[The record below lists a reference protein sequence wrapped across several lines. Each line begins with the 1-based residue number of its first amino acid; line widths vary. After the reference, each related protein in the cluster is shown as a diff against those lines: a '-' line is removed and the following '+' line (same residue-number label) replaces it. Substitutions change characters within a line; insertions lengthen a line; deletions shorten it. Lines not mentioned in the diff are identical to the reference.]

1 MTTTRPAL
9 GYIGLGNMGGPMAV
23 RLSKAGYTVNV
34 YGRNRERLEPALA
47 AGAQECRSP
56 KEVAERA
63 GILFTCL
70 TDTAAV
76 EKVVFD
82 SNGIA
87 AGAKAGSLI
96 VDMST
101 ISPEATI
108 AMAAKLRDST
118 GMEWVDAPISGGT
131 VGATD
136 GTLSIFVGGRAEDFV
151 SVRPVLQHI
160 GRNITLMGALG
171 SGQTTK
177 LINQIIVCCSVAMLA
192 EACGLAERA
201 GLDVTALPDA
211 LAGGRADSAAMK
223 AYWLRLAK
231 RDYTSLSTVTSIMKD
246 IDLVQAT
253 ARRVGAVLPL
263 TSTVREYNQILV
275 NAGYAGEDLTAL
287 ARLFGKVASPRT
299 G

>member
-1 MTTTRPAL
+1 MTTMTKPAL
-9 GYIGLGNMGGPMAV
+9 GYIGLGNMGGPMAL
-23 RLSKAGYTVNV
+23 RLSKAGFPVHI
-34 YGRNRERLEPALA
+34 YGRNKDRLKPALA
-47 AGAQECRSP
+47 AGAIECATAS
-56 KEVAERA
+56 EVAERA
-63 GILFTCL
+63 DILFTCL

-76 EKVVFD
+76 EKVVFGPE
-82 SNGIA
+82 GIT
-87 AGAKAGSLI
+87 AGAKTGSLLI
-96 VDMST
+96 DMST
-101 ISPEATI
+101 ISPDATV
-108 AMAAKLRDST
+108 AMAAKLRGST
-118 GMEWVDAPISGGT
+118 GMGWMDAPISGGT
-131 VGATD
+131 VGAAD
-136 GTLSIFVGGRAEDFV
+136 GTLSIFAGGRAEDFA
-151 SVRPVLQHI
+151 SARPVLQHL
-160 GRNITLMGALG
+160 GRNITLMGPLG

-201 GLDVTALPDA
+201 GLDVMKLPDA

-275 NAGYAGEDLTAL
+275 NAGYADEDLTAL
-287 ARLFGKVASPRT
+287 ARLLGKTVS
-299 G
+299 

>member
-1 MTTTRPAL
+1 MTATQPTL

-23 RLSKAGYTVNV
+23 RLRNAGFTLNV
-34 YGRNRERLEPALA
+34 YGRNRDRLKSALA
-47 AGAQECRSP
+47 AGAVECESP
-56 KEVAERA
+56 KAVAERSD
-63 GILFTCL
+63 IVFTCL

-76 EKVVFD
+76 ENVVFEP
-82 SNGIA
+82 NGLA
-87 AGAKAGSLI
+87 AGAKAESFI

-101 ISPEATI
+101 ISPDATI
-108 AMAAKLRDST
+108 AMAARLREKS
-118 GMEWVDAPISGGT
+118 GMQWIDAPISGGT

-136 GTLSIFVGGRAEDFV
+136 GTLSIFVGGRAEDFAF
-151 SVRPVLQHI
+151 VRPVLQHV
-160 GRNITLMGALG
+160 GRNITMMGPLG

-201 GLDVTALPDA
+201 GLDVTAVPAA

-223 AYWLRLAK
+223 AYWMRLAN
-231 RDYTSLSTVTSIMKD
+231 RDYTPLSTVTSILKD
-246 IDLVQAT
+246 IDLVQAA

-263 TSTVREYNQILV
+263 TSAVREYNQLLV

-287 ARLFGKVASPRT
+287 ARLLGKPTSSGPD
-299 G
+299 